1 MIKPPLLKALFA
13 IAASVLLFSQSTLA
27 QDNVG
32 IGTTTPHENAI
43 LDASSVEKGLLIP
56 RMNTLQ
62 RLGINP
68 VAGADGLL
76 VYDTDQDQFWHWDGT
91 QWVQSTG
98 PAGPIGPAGA
108 DGAAG
113 ANGATGGAGPQGAA
127 GANGTTGLAGADGA
141 NGANG
146 ATGAA
151 GANGA
156 TGGAGPQG
164 AAGANGTTGSAGAD
178 GANGANGATGAAGAN
193 GATGGAGPQGAAGA
207 NGTTGSAGA
216 DGANGANGATGATGA
231 AGAAGAAGANGATGA
246 TGVSG
251 AIGPNGVTGPTGPAA
266 SNNTETVNL
275 SSQSQLTATSTG
287 TISYV
292 QLPNLTYTFT
302 VPAGETW
309 HVHGTAFGTAL
320 NLGSFDDCVAQFEI
334 FENGTG
340 TTKLQRAYIGDSST
354 TLTFAYGTW
363 AISYANSFGPGTY
376 TLDVRGAHA
385 GPAGGTNIQLA
396 GGVGGF
402 QSHLE
407 LLIVR

>member
-1 MIKPPLLKALFA
+1 MIKPPLLKALLA
-13 IAASVLLFSQSTLA
+13 ISASVLLFSQSSFA

-68 VAGADGLL
+68 VGGADGLL
-76 VYDTDQDQFWHWDGT
+76 VYDTDLDQFWYWDGT

-108 DGAAG
+108 DGAD
-113 ANGATGGAGPQGAA
+113 GAA
-127 GANGTTGLAGADGA
+127 GAVGPAGAI
-141 NGANG
+141 
-146 ATGAA
+146 
-151 GANGA
+151 
-156 TGGAGPQG
+156 
-164 AAGANGTTGSAGAD
+164 
-178 GANGANGATGAAGAN
+178 
-193 GATGGAGPQGAAGA
+193 
-207 NGTTGSAGA
+207 
-216 DGANGANGATGATGA
+216 GA
-231 AGAAGAAGANGATGA
+231 AGAAGPAGAIGAAGAAGPAGATGPA
-246 TGVSG
+246 GAAGPAGAIGAAGAAGPAG
-251 AIGPNGVTGPTGPAA
+251 AIGPAGAAGPAGAIGPAGAAGPAGAIGPAGAAGPAGAIGPAGAAGPAGAIGPTGPAA
-266 SNNTETVNL
+266 ANNTETVNL

-363 AISYANSFGPGTY
+363 AISYANSFGSGTY

>member
-127 GANGTTGLAGADGA
+127 GANGTTG
-141 NGANG
+141 
-146 ATGAA
+146 
-151 GANGA
+151 
-156 TGGAGPQG
+156 
-164 AAGANGTTGSAGAD
+164 SAGAD

-231 AGAAGAAGANGATGA
+231 AGAAGANGAAGA

-251 AIGPNGVTGPTGPAA
+251 AIGPAGAAGAAGANGVTGPTGPAA